1 MSPAPWALFLGL
13 VVVTAGL
20 PIVFATRR
28 PPLRTALLYG
38 HIGFLQLVRGF
49 LSAVY
54 AIPLTDGL
62 TVAPGNV
69 MYAALMMTAVLMVL
83 VERRPQV
90 LRNVIVLL
98 VATEVLKL
106 AVFVTTQWALSS
118 PDFMNIIGLRPD
130 PYGNFIVFSGI
141 GSVLIIAELLLVV
154 GVFGRLRRWIERTT
168 VLALLYVAVFAGVVV
183 LDGVLFPSATRLLE
197 PGLSAAI
204 AGSVERKVLLAVL
217 YAAPLLAFV
226 LIYRGAMERYRDA
239 PLRVREVLF
248 APKQHLVRELEQQ
261 EHERIQLLERVA
273 RVAEEER
280 QRLAEDL
287 HDDAIQL
294 LTAAD
299 IRLQTTMRDAPDADL
314 EPARRLLRGGVES
327 LRRLILEQRGPDVTA
342 DSFADLVGAYADRLL
357 PADGVELDIDVQLPD
372 DVPPEVIAAAYRIVL
387 EALSN
392 VARHAAAGTASDTVT
407 SREDLLV
414 GAVTDDG
421 VGIPVDAE
429 TGPGHLGLRA
439 MRDRA
444 AMVGGRVTVTPAD
457 GGTVVSFELP
467 LR

>member
-1 MSPAPWALFLGL
+1 
-13 VVVTAGL
+13 
-20 PIVFATRR
+20 
-28 PPLRTALLYG
+28 
-38 HIGFLQLVRGF
+38 
-49 LSAVY
+49 
-54 AIPLTDGL
+54 
-62 TVAPGNV
+62 
-69 MYAALMMTAVLMVL
+69 
-83 VERRPQV
+83 
-90 LRNVIVLL
+90 
-98 VATEVLKL
+98 
-106 AVFVTTQWALSS
+106 
-118 PDFMNIIGLRPD
+118 
-130 PYGNFIVFSGI
+130 
-141 GSVLIIAELLLVV
+141 
-154 GVFGRLRRWIERTT
+154 
-168 VLALLYVAVFAGVVV
+168 VFAGVVV

-314 EPARRLLRGGVES
+314 EPARRL
-327 LRRLILEQRGPDVTA
+327 ILEQRGPDVTA

-392 VARHAAAGTASDTVT
+392 VARHAGAGTASVTVT
-407 SREDLLV
+407 GREDLLV